1 MWFALYMSKKA
12 VSEYLRIKWETVGSI
27 VNRVEAELTK
37 NTDRFEHLVNIG
49 IDETS
54 SLFKLSVVIIS
65 HQSLS
70 KVIKLNT
77 ISKIFRTFICL
88 SPF

>member
-54 SLFKLSVVIIS
+54 YLFKLSVVIIS
-65 HQSLS
+65 HQSFKS
-70 KVIKLNT
+70 CQT
-77 ISKIFRTFICL
+77 EHYF
-88 SPF
+88 